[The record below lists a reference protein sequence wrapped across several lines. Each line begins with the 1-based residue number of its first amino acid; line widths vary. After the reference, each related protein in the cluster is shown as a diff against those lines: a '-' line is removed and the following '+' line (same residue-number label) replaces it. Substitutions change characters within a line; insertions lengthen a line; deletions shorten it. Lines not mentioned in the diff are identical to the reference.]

1 MTDTNPGADRVLIDM
16 TISAPAS
23 EVWAALREP
32 AKVLR
37 WFGWD
42 ADSLPAEVDFIFVQ
56 YARADETAGVLH
68 FEGTSDRFE
77 VIDQGETSRLRVVR
91 AAPAGTDDWDDVYED
106 MTEGW
111 ITFVQQLRFALER
124 HALASRRTLFFT
136 TGRSETRAD
145 ARPLQALGLADL
157 TEASPGQPW
166 ARDLPTGDRLQGR
179 VWHASRWQIGLTV
192 DDWGEGL
199 LVVHDAGAWTSG
211 GGHGAGMAVL
221 TTYGLDDAAFQ
232 ALELRWTRWWHGHFG

>member
-1 MTDTNPGADRVLIDM
+1 MTETKPGVDRVLIDL

-56 YARADETAGVLH
+56 YARADEAAGVLH

-77 VIDQGETSRLRVVR
+77 VIDEGDTSRLRVVR
-91 AAPAGTDDWDDVYED
+91 AAAAESDDWDDVYED

-124 HALASRRTLFFT
+124 HALAPRRTLFFT
-136 TGRSETRAD
+136 AGRSEERTD
-145 ARPLQALGLADL
+145 ARPLEALGLSDL
-157 TEASPGQPW
+157 TGASADQTW
-166 ARDLPTGDRLQGR
+166 ARDLPTGDSLRGR
-179 VWHASRWQIGLTV
+179 VWHASSRQIGLTV
-192 DDWGEGL
+192 DEWGEGL
-199 LVVHDAGAWTSG
+199 LVVHDAGAWSLG

-221 TTYGLDDAAFQ
+221 TTYGLDEAAFQ
-232 ALELRWTRWWHGHFG
+232 SLELRWTRWWRGRFG